1 MVGYIYLNT
10 DLKTGKQYTGQH
22 HYHKEGELDPN
33 YHGSGV
39 LWKKVLKKRP
49 KELIKEEYIK
59 TCYSQEELDES
70 EKYYTK
76 LFKTLYP
83 NGYNLEEGGC
93 GGVPCEETRRKISES
108 NKGRVVDVETRKRI
122 SEAVRQSITEETL
135 KKLSDSHKGL
145 DGYWKGKNLS
155 EETRKKLSDSHL
167 NGKLSKKVL
176 QFSKTGEFIREWV
189 SLKEIERHLGY
200 NSSHISKCC
209 RGVLKSSYGFIWR
222 FKEVV

>member
-22 HYHKEGELDPN
+22 HYNKEGELDPN

-39 LWKKVLKKRP
+39 LWMRVLKKRP

-93 GGVPCEETRRKISES
+93 GGVPCEETRRKMSES
-108 NKGRVVDVETRKRI
+108 MKGRESTFKGKHH
-122 SEAVRQSITEETL
+122 SEEAKCKMSKT
-135 KKLSDSHKGL
+135 K
-145 DGYWKGKNLS
+145 KGKNPPN
-155 EETRKKLSDSHL
+155 K
-167 NGKLSKKVL
+167 GKINTKTSIPIL
-176 QFSKTGEFIREWV
+176 QYSLDGDLIGEFPSISEV
-189 SLKEIERHLGY
+189 SRQLNIPIG
-200 NSSHISKCC
+200 NMSHISRCC
-209 RGVLKSSYGFIWR
+209 KGKHKSAYGFKWEYK
-222 FKEVV
+222 KEVV